1 MERVMK
7 AMRNRMDRINTDRA
21 LRHLDNHL
29 LKDIGL
35 PPRDRRSTFGPF

>member
-1 MERVMK
+1 MK
-7 AMRNRMDRINTDRA
+7 AMRSRMDRIHTERA

-35 PPRDRRSTFGPF
+35 PPREHGRRFGPF